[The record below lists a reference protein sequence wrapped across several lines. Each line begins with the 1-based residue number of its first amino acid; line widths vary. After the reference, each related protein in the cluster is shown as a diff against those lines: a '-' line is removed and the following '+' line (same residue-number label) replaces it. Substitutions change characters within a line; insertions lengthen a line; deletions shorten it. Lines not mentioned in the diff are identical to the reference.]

1 MSLMIPSCNT
11 LVSCVRQV
19 CYSNTFA
26 GGMLKTPWEDYNSF
40 KRELTNSL
48 DADVPDLEELVNLK
62 WDQYGQR
69 FLQLCI
75 GQKAVNLRSFTNYL
89 FFPLRGLNIAIGP
102 NHPNV
107 TTSPN
112 HQGKFLARPC
122 FIQSLITNHL
132 QPPPKQL
139 RHHQPHLVPNSNHHD
154 LFLKAVSLLCSYNYV
169 AAHMFLGLVQ

>member
-1 MSLMIPSCNT
+1 MSSMIPSYNT
-11 LVSCVRQV
+11 LVSCVQQV
-19 CYSNTFA
+19 CYANTIA
-26 GGMLKTPWEDYNSF
+26 GGVLKTPWEDYNSF

-75 GQKAVNLRSFTNYL
+75 GQKTVNLRSLTNYF
-89 FFPLRGLNIAIGP
+89 FFPLRELNITIGP
-102 NHPNV
+102 NQ
-107 TTSPN
+107 
-112 HQGKFLARPC
+112 QGKFLVRPC

-132 QPPPKQL
+132 QSPPNQPG
-139 RHHQPHLVPNSNHHD
+139 RHQPHLVPNSNHHD
-154 LFLKAVSLLCSYNYV
+154 LFLKAVSLFCSYNYV